1 MVYKGHDGHFYIALS
16 VHTDSYTEYRDISMS
31 QNFDIVPYSLSHINH
46 TKCKWKY
53 QDVEAVLRVDDVAG
67 KVSDGLHAGEVEPA
81 HDEVLAAGRGDDVLA
96 GGDAPRHVAAAQ
108 DDPGAAGGQVAGR
121 LQTDA

>member
-1 MVYKGHDGHFYIALS
+1 M
-16 VHTDSYTEYRDISMS
+16 
-31 QNFDIVPYSLSHINH
+31 
-46 TKCKWKY
+46 Y
-53 QDVEAVLRVDDVAG
+53 QDVEAVFRVDDVAG

-81 HDEVLAAGRGDDVLA
+81 HDEVLAARRGDDVFA

-108 DDPGAAGGQVAGR
+108 DDPGTAGGQVAGR

>member
-1 MVYKGHDGHFYIALS
+1 M
-16 VHTDSYTEYRDISMS
+16 
-31 QNFDIVPYSLSHINH
+31 
-46 TKCKWKY
+46 Y
-53 QDVEAVLRVDDVAG
+53 QDVEAVFRVDDVAG

-96 GGDAPRHVAAAQ
+96 GGDAPRHVAAAK
-108 DDPGAAGGQVAGR
+108 DDPSAPRGKVAGR